1 MKLGE
6 ILALL
11 REERGIGQREL
22 AGYLNV
28 TAGTISNYAHNIHS
42 PDPVTLCRLAE
53 YFGVT
58 TDYLMGRT
66 PCRFDPSLLE
76 RRISDEYTVTDIVNT
91 VLALDSCSV
100 DHLMDYADFLRS
112 RQ

>member
-1 MKLGE
+1 MLCFGRKEALGS
-6 ILALL
+6 
-11 REERGIGQREL
+11 GNWL

-28 TAGTISNYAHNIHS
+28 TAGTISNYEHNIHS

>member
-1 MKLGE
+1 MRLGE

-11 REERGIGQREL
+11 REEKGIGQRQL
-22 AGYLNV
+22 ADYLGV
-28 TAGTISNYAHNIHS
+28 TAGTISNYEHGVHS
-42 PDPVTLCRLAE
+42 PDPATLCRLAD

-58 TDYLMGRT
+58 ADYLMGRA
-66 PCRFDPSLLE
+66 PSRFDPSLLE

-100 DHLMDYADFLRS
+100 EHLMDYADFLRAT
-112 RQ
+112 Q